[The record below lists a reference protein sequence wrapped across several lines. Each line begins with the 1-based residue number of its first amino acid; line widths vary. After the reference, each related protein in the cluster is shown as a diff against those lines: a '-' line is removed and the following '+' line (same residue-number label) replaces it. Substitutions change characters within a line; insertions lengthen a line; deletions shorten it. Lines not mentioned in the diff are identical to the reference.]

1 MTMKKLLVAMTLVS
15 SVFLGSVSF
24 AQPPGRIF
32 QVAVYSDNRLEHH
45 SYRATPDFIGD
56 TGRGGLGAMYKCEL
70 LAYPGANIKSV
81 EFTNVE
87 KKLTFKIKRGS
98 ELIVPPPAPTLSA
111 YVVYFGKSEE
121 DVIGDW
127 VCTVKYRDGFPE
139 ESFSLTVND
148 ILRTPDAEGFRAW
161 FENGVWNVALRAN
174 IGLPQGFSQSTNVQ
188 YLFKVFSEDMHEVV
202 YARSDPVYDGR
213 ENLVIFRD
221 IPAEYSGYIIVTE
234 ARLWGFGAAVAPQGP
249 RPSYCRSVLFARL
262 P

>member
-1 MTMKKLLVAMTLVS
+1 MTMKKLLVAMAVVSLVF
-15 SVFLGSVSF
+15 VASVSF
-24 AQPPGRIF
+24 AQSSGRIF
-32 QVAVYSDNRLEHH
+32 QVAVYSDNRLEHP

-70 LAYPGANIKSV
+70 LAYPGAKIKSV
-81 EFTNVE
+81 EFTNVQKE
-87 KKLTFKIKRGS
+87 LTFKIKRGS
-98 ELIVPPPAPTLSA
+98 ELIVPSAPTLSA
-111 YVVYFGKSEE
+111 YVLYFGKSEE

-127 VCTVKYRDGFPE
+127 VCTVKYKDIPD

-202 YARSDPVYDGR
+202 YAISDPVYDGR
-213 ENLVIFRD
+213 ENLVIFRG
-221 IPAEYSGYIIVTE
+221 IPADYSGYIIVTE

-249 RPSYCRSVLFARL
+249 RPSYCRSQLFARL